1 MSSQQPSRRK
11 TVRDV
16 VKAKGRTPLAMLT
29 AYDAVMAQLLEES
42 GVDLLLV
49 GDSLGNVVLGHET
62 TLPVTMT
69 DMLRHTAA
77 VVRGTRTALVVADM
91 PFLSYQISADEAL
104 RHAGALMAEAGAGAV
119 KLEGGAALATT
130 VNRLVTAGIPVM
142 GHIGLQPQS
151 VNVTGY
157 ASRGKTAVDAERLL
171 DDALALQA
179 AGCFALVLE
188 CVVPE
193 VAAHLT
199 RTLTIPTIGIGSGDA
214 CDGQVLVVNDLIG
227 LSVRTPPS
235 FVHPRADVAGLI
247 RTAVTAYVQDVKGS
261 LTTAGP

>member
-1 MSSQQPSRRK
+1 MSSQQPLRRR
-11 TVRDV
+11 TVREI
-16 VKAKGRTPLAMLT
+16 VKAKGRQPLVMLT

-42 GVDLLLV
+42 GVDMLLV

-77 VVRGTRTALVVADM
+77 VVRGTRQALIVADM
-91 PFLSYQISADEAL
+91 PFLSYQVSADEAL

-119 KLEGGAALATT
+119 KLEGGAELAPT
-130 VNRLVTAGIPVM
+130 VNRLVSAGIPVM

-157 ASRGKTAVDAERLL
+157 ASRGKTDADAERLQ
-171 DDALALQA
+171 DDALALAA

-188 CVVPE
+188 CVVPA
-193 VAAHLT
+193 VAA
-199 RTLTIPTIGIGSGDA
+199 RISQALTIPTIGIGSGEA
-214 CDGQVLVVNDLIG
+214 CDGQVLVINDLIG

-235 FVHPRADVAGLI
+235 FVTPRADVASLI
-247 RTAVTAYVQDVKGS
+247 RQTVAGYVHDVKASLTAVGS
-261 LTTAGP
+261 